1 MFSWPFL
8 ESVYPRHF
16 EREYIFLGHFGGEC
30 MMIAGA
36 QGPLFPSRF
45 GGEKV
50 YLYYDNGEKEYI
62 CTMTMQ
68 VNQNVYQ
75 HRPLDII
82 L

>member
-1 MFSWPFL
+1 M
-8 ESVYPRHF
+8 
-16 EREYIFLGHFGGEC
+16 I
-30 MMIAGA
+30 IAGA
-36 QGPLFPSRF
+36 QRPLFPSRF

-50 YLYYDNGEKEYI
+50 YLYYDNGG
-62 CTMTMQ
+62 TMTMQ